1 MFHGHGTCSRAIER
15 VPWPQNN
22 MFLGAGLAAALHW
35 RVNLLEPKSR
45 CCCIEVN
52 LLNPSTV
59 LLLHFEVNLLFGLL
73 TCCCSVLGVNL
84 SLQPYR
90 KSAIDIPGYRSI
102 DRSLARSL
110 ALAIA
115 RSLARIIP
123 GRTVHCCCNY
133 LSIGSILDFSILK
146 NIAQRTSQLSNERL
160 ELEL

>member
-1 MFHGHGTCSRAIER
+1 
-15 VPWPQNN
+15 

-35 RVNLLEPKSR
+35 RFNLLEPKSC

-84 SLQPYR
+84 FVQPYR
-90 KSAIDIPGYRSI
+90 KSALDIPGYRSMARSI
-102 DRSLARSL
+102 ARSRDRS
-110 ALAIA
+110 IA

-123 GRTVHCCCNY
+123 GRTVQCCCNY
-133 LSIGSILDFSILK
+133 LSIGIILDFLVLK
-146 NIAQRTSQLSNERL
+146 NAAQRTSPLPNERL